1 MRSRVERSHVVAFTV
16 IALGVAG
23 CSSGTTRFEE
33 DPFAN
38 PYASRPESR
47 RSDVAAQPAP
57 SSRIESQPLPQVQSY
72 QALPPPPSRQT
83 AYAPVESRA
92 GSPGMASYNSNP
104 EITGG
109 VRSDVPATRSNW
121 SWDGGTA
128 VVVRPGETLDGL
140 SRKYGVPAAAIIKA
154 NGFAPRVVLYPGQQ
168 VVIPRYSYASV
179 VSAGHPPASKPS
191 RMVFGGAGKPHG
203 VRRFAPSN
211 IHVVQ
216 QNETLISIAKHH
228 GTSVAEIAAANHI
241 SLYERVK
248 VGERLTIPGTRM
260 AQAPRQVPVQPRPA
274 VPPRLANNEPPPS
287 ARTLSPPD
295 AHRDEEAEATGS
307 AERLRWPAIGR
318 VISHFHE
325 RLENGQLNDGINIAM
340 PEGTPIHAAADGVV
354 AYAGNELKGYGN
366 LILIRHP
373 TGFVTAYAHT
383 SDILVKRNEEIRRGQ
398 VIAHAGETG
407 AVNSPQLHFET
418 RKGSVPVDPG
428 QYLPKGG

>member
-1 MRSRVERSHVVAFTV
+1 MRSRVEKPHVVAFTV

-23 CSSGTTRFEE
+23 CSGATRFDE

-38 PYASRPESR
+38 PYASKPEPR
-47 RSDVAAQPAP
+47 RNDLAAQPAP
-57 SSRIESQPLPQVQSY
+57 SNRIESQPLPQVQSY
-72 QALPPPPSRQT
+72 QALPPPPNRQT
-83 AYAPVESRA
+83 AYAPVEGTA
-92 GSPGMASYNSNP
+92 GGSPYYRNP
-104 EITGG
+104 EITGA
-109 VRSDVPATRSNW
+109 VRSDTPAARSNW

-128 VVVRPGETLDGL
+128 VIVRPGDTLDSL
-140 SRKYGVPAAAIIKA
+140 SRKYGVPATAIIKA
-154 NGFAPRVVLYPGQQ
+154 NGFVSRAVLYPGQR

-179 VSAGHPPASKPS
+179 VSSGPPATRPS
-191 RMVFGGAGKPHG
+191 HMVVGGAGKPHG

-216 QNETLISIAKHH
+216 PNETLISIAKHH
-228 GTSVAEIAAANHI
+228 GKTVAEIAAANRI
-241 SLYERVK
+241 SPYERVK

-260 AQAPRQVPVQPRPA
+260 VQAPRQVPAQPRPSVA
-274 VPPRLANNEPPPS
+274 PRIANNEPQPS

-295 AHRDEEAEATGS
+295 ARRDEEAEATGS

-318 VISHFHE
+318 IISHFHE
-325 RLENGQLNDGINIAM
+325 RLENGQLNDGINISV
-340 PEGTPIHAAADGVV
+340 PEGTPIHAAADGVI

-366 LILIRHP
+366 LILIRHSN
-373 TGFVTAYAHT
+373 GFVTAYAHT
-383 SDILVKRNEEIRRGQ
+383 GDILVKRNEDVRRGQ